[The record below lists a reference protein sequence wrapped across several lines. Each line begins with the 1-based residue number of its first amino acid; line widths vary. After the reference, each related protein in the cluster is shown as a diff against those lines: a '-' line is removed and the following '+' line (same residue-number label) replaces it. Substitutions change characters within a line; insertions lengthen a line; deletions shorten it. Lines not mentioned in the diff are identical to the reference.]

1 MSLVGGD
8 ELKYLKIGA
17 LLAFICIFISI
28 ILWDIHMVSTLTC
41 GIGLIFLASS
51 ALLTGTFA
59 SGDRMRANYSTESA
73 ESRNQ
78 RFHNS
83 ICALLMAIPN
93 FVVAILFY
101 LLVD

>member
-1 MSLVGGD
+1 M
-8 ELKYLKIGA
+8 KYLKIGS
-17 LLAFICIFISI
+17 LLAFVCIFISI
-28 ILWDIHMVSTLTC
+28 IFSDIHMVSTLTC

-51 ALLTGTFA
+51 ALLSGTFA
-59 SGDRMRANYSTESA
+59 SGDRMRANYTTETT

-83 ICALLMAIPN
+83 LCALLMAIPN